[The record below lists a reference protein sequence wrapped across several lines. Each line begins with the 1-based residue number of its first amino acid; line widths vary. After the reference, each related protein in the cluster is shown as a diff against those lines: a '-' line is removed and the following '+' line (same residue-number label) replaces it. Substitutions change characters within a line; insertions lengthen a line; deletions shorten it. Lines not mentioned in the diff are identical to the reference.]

1 MVQKS
6 GTKVPIQNYLS
17 HDAYL
22 HAVSTV
28 LSAELGASG
37 RATKTIMRWS
47 NVSERTARNW
57 LGAEKAPGG
66 HHLLMLARH
75 SPMVWRAVQELS
87 GHQHESIVDDIHAA
101 EVALSRALGIIERLK
116 RVRLSS

>member
-1 MVQKS
+1 MVHNS
-6 GTKVPIQNYLS
+6 GTGVPIHQYLS

-22 HAVSTV
+22 HAVSNA
-28 LSAELGASG
+28 LAGELGAG
-37 RATKTIMRWS
+37 GGATKTIMRWS
-47 NVSERTARNW
+47 NVSDRTARNW

-75 SPMVWRAVQELS
+75 SPMVWRSVVELS
-87 GHQHESIVDDIHAA
+87 GHHYVAVADDIHAA

-116 RVRLSS
+116 RNRSTS

>member
-6 GTKVPIQNYLS
+6 GTGVPIQQYLS

-22 HAVSTV
+22 HSVSMALV
-28 LSAELGASG
+28 GELGTG
-37 RATKTIMRWS
+37 GGATKTIMRWS
-47 NVSERTARNW
+47 NVSDRTARNW

-75 SPMVWRAVQELS
+75 SPLVWRSIQELS
-87 GHQHESIVDDIHAA
+87 GHQHAAMADDIHAA

-116 RVRLSS
+116 RPRAIS

>member
-6 GTKVPIQNYLS
+6 GTGVPIQQYLS

-22 HAVSTV
+22 QAVSSA
-28 LSAELGASG
+28 LAAELGVG
-37 RATKTIMRWS
+37 GGATKTVMRWS
-47 NVSERTARNW
+47 NVSDRTARNW

-75 SPMVWRAVQELS
+75 SPMVWRAIQELS
-87 GHQHESIVDDIHAA
+87 GRQHESIVDDIHAA

-116 RVRLSS
+116 RVRLSG

>member
-6 GTKVPIQNYLS
+6 GTGVPIQQYLS

-22 HAVSTV
+22 HAVSAA
-28 LSAELGASG
+28 LAAELGAG
-37 RATKTIMRWS
+37 GGATKAVMRWS
-47 NVSERTARNW
+47 NVSDRTARNW

-66 HHLLMLARH
+66 HHLIMLARH
-75 SPMVWRAVQELS
+75 SPMVWRSIQELS
-87 GHQHESIVDDIHAA
+87 GHQYVAIADDIHAA

-116 RVRLSS
+116 RPRVTS

>member
-1 MVQKS
+1 MVQNS
-6 GTKVPIQNYLS
+6 GTGVPNQQYLS

-22 HAVSTV
+22 HAVSTA
-28 LSAELGASG
+28 LAGELGTG
-37 RATKTIMRWS
+37 GGATKTVMRWS
-47 NVSERTARNW
+47 NVSDRTARNW

-75 SPMVWRAVQELS
+75 SPLVWRSIQELS
-87 GHQHESIVDDIHAA
+87 GHEYATMADDIHAA

-116 RVRLSS
+116 RGRLAR